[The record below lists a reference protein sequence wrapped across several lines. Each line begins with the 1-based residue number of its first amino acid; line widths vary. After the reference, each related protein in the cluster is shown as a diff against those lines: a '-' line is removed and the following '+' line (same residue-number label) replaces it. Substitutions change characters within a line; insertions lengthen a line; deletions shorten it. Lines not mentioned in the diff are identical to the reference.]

1 MAQNTSKNI
10 RVGIFVIM
18 GTGLLIFSLYL
29 IGTKQNLFGS
39 TFTLKAQFHNV
50 NGLMPGNNVRFTG
63 IDVGT
68 VKSVEIINDTIVNV
82 VMIIENKVQIFIK
95 KNATATVGTDGL
107 MGNKLININASN
119 QNAPS
124 VEDGDVLRTK
134 NPLGTDDMMRTLSI
148 TNENV
153 KDITVNL
160 KHIVQKLNSPNTLWS
175 ILMDTIVA
183 NNAKKAV
190 FQIKLTGERTAEA
203 TNDLKLIIRNVKEG
217 KGSVGQLLSDTS
229 IANNIQKSLLNIK
242 QITDSLTFITNDIHF
257 ISRKIKT
264 GEGAMGKIIVDT
276 TFANHLQQGMIHI
289 KNGSKNLEEDLEAL
303 KHSILLRKYFKKQE
317 KKQYNK

>member
-1 MAQNTSKNI
+1 MAQNASKNI
-10 RVGIFVIM
+10 RVGIFVLI

-39 TFTLKAQFHNV
+39 TFHLKAQFHHV

-82 VMIIENKVQIFIK
+82 IMVIENKVKVFIK

-107 MGNKLININASN
+107 MGNKLININPSN
-119 QNAPS
+119 QNSPS
-124 VEDGDVLRTK
+124 VDDGDVLRTK

-153 KDITVNL
+153 KDITMNL
-160 KHIVQKLNSPNTLWS
+160 KHIVQKLNSPNTLWN
-175 ILMDTIVA
+175 ILMDTVVA
-183 NNAKKAV
+183 DNAKKAV

-203 TNDLKLIIRNVKEG
+203 SGELKQIIKDVKQG
-217 KGSVGQLLSDTS
+217 KGSIGQLIKDTTMVK
-229 IANNIQKSLLNIK
+229 QLDKSMLNIK
-242 QITDSLTFITNDIHF
+242 QISDSLTLVVGDIHYL
-257 ISRKIKT
+257 SQKIINGK
-264 GEGAMGKIIVDT
+264 GAIGKILTDT
-276 TFANHLQQGMIHI
+276 AFANNMNQGMIHI
-289 KNGSKNLEEDLEAL
+289 KNGSKHLEENLMAL
-303 KHSILLRKYFKKQE
+303 KHSILFRKYFKKQAKE
-317 KKQYNK
+317 GSIK